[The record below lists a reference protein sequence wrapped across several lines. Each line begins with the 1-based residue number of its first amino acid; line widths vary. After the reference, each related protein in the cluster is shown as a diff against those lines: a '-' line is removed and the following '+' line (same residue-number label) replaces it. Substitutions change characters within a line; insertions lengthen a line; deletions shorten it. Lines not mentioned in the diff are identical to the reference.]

1 MDDDQF
7 KHNCIVDQKS
17 IGTFFPS
24 SLLTNSGVSF
34 SVDNII
40 SRLISDELNLEATAL
55 TPTLS
60 LSLRQTSSII
70 FYEFIWRC
78 MRKAQLLPKKDVMVI
93 FPKLTRERRSGDTIN
108 LGRIKMGLFYQ
119 D

>member
-7 KHNCIVDQKS
+7 KHNCIVDQKN
-17 IGTFFPS
+17 IGTFFPR

-55 TPTLS
+55 TSTLRLS
-60 LSLRQTSSII
+60 LHQTSSII

-78 MRKAQLLPKKDVMVI
+78 MRKAQLLPKMDVKLSFLSLPGKEDLVI
-93 FPKLTRERRSGDTIN
+93 QLT
-108 LGRIKMGLFYQ
+108 
-119 D
+119 